1 MSRLGD
7 FRYPSGAIILIIVV
21 IIEIFYCL
29 WGASVI
35 AVQPLSEI
43 PSEVWPVVW
52 EVSVLIPDASMLDVQ
67 LTVPLSL
74 GRFVSSVNV
83 NMAALTDGNPIF
95 RPVV

>member
-1 MSRLGD
+1 VSRLGD

-67 LTVPLSL
+67 LTVPLSV